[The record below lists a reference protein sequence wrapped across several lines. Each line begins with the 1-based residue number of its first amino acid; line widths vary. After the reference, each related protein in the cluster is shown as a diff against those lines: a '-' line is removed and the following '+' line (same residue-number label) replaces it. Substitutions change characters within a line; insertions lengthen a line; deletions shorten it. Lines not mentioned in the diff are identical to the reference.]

1 MGNDY
6 YGRND
11 YRDYLA
17 HYGVKGMKWKKR
29 KRRSLT
35 PEEIRAIRRNR
46 LRMLAERDMTED
58 ANNRAR
64 ARSLRSGGGSKGSGK
79 SGGGAINTEAI
90 QRMNRRLAVTSGL
103 RVQQNRGVEYDNI
116 NSYPKEKR
124 VKPNKPVK
132 LGKKKAKA
140 KLAKMLGSTIKTVKG
155 KARNKSVFDA
165 MSKMRGTAR

>member
-1 MGNDY
+1 
-6 YGRND
+6 
-11 YRDYLA
+11 
-17 HYGVKGMKWKKR
+17 
-29 KRRSLT
+29 
-35 PEEIRAIRRNR
+35 
-46 LRMLAERDMTED
+46 
-58 ANNRAR
+58 
-64 ARSLRSGGGSKGSGK
+64 
-79 SGGGAINTEAI
+79 
-90 QRMNRRLAVTSGL
+90 MNRRLAVTSGL

-124 VKPNKPVK
+124 VKANKPVK